1 MVDEAADLEDDLVLL
16 REPLEQLAERSQRIG
31 EIYDYETKQRTFG
44 LPKVNANEDSTLE
57 AKLAGMQELVHYRI
71 HHAGAYFRFFL
82 TFFFFA
88 AYSGEP
94 MGAACVRVCL
104 CMCRRFCDDLCR
116 TVDCHVRVTLMRMC
130 ICTSWLRFPSWW
142 RSLR

>member
-88 AYSGEP
+88 ASGDRGPIIHLPIPKLDPPRE
-94 MGAACVRVCL
+94 
-104 CMCRRFCDDLCR
+104 
-116 TVDCHVRVTLMRMC
+116 
-130 ICTSWLRFPSWW
+130 FPKDSGPS
-142 RSLR
+142 RPA